1 MKILKTVIKNNQKY
15 EFVKRN
21 NEETFLYKNKKYEW
35 VEMNQYDILRKK
47 LWMKI

>member
-15 EFVKRN
+15 EIVKRN

-35 VEMNQYDILRKK
+35 VEMNQYDILRKR